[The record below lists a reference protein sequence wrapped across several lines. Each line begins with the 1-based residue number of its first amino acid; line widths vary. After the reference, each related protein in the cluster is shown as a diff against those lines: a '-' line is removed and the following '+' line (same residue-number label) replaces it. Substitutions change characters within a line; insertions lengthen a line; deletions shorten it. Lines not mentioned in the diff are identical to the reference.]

1 MRRRLACAAP
11 PAPPLPRHA
20 APQMC
25 SVERDL
31 PCLSRCPAWVTAPP
45 QRQTDWVRRAVVGS
59 TWRAP
64 GAVCG
69 DRSAGPSAARAAI
82 AMPSVTISVFCADTV
97 ACHMQQLGALRV
109 RWVPPGVASSS
120 PDCPPDCSIRNS
132 QACSKAQPSLLSPS
146 PDDRSHRSQR
156 GDCQTARRLAPARL
170 PSEHCRRRH
179 SSSMHGLTALA
190 RHVHRGRAIALG
202 RRTSIRATPSR
213 HAFDPAVQKG
223 RAPPAAVR
231 RGDAAVLGMYKRA
244 QPRCISAN

>member
-1 MRRRLACAAP
+1 M
-11 PAPPLPRHA
+11 
-20 APQMC
+20 
-25 SVERDL
+25 
-31 PCLSRCPAWVTAPP
+31 
-45 QRQTDWVRRAVVGS
+45 
-59 TWRAP
+59 RAP

-97 ACHMQQLGALRV
+97 ACHMQPLGALRV

-156 GDCQTARRLAPARL
+156 GDCHTARRLAPTRL

-179 SSSMHGLTALA
+179 SSPMHVLKRFAAPLKRFGPQIVSGSKQNVLLPRA
-190 RHVHRGRAIALG
+190 HGRTCAYICW
-202 RRTSIRATPSR
+202 RWS
-213 HAFDPAVQKG
+213 AFMAGSTHGSVKPLHQ
-223 RAPPAAVR
+223 
-231 RGDAAVLGMYKRA
+231 
-244 QPRCISAN
+244 QPKMR

>member
-1 MRRRLACAAP
+1 
-11 PAPPLPRHA
+11 
-20 APQMC
+20 
-25 SVERDL
+25 
-31 PCLSRCPAWVTAPP
+31 
-45 QRQTDWVRRAVVGS
+45 
-59 TWRAP
+59 
-64 GAVCG
+64 
-69 DRSAGPSAARAAI
+69 
-82 AMPSVTISVFCADTV
+82 MPSVTISVFCADTV

-156 GDCQTARRLAPARL
+156 GDYHTARRLAPTRL

-244 QPRCISAN
+244 QPRCIVQASSAPVHLSKLRRAAARRRRNWIPPTPRGAKFEPQRSSAAASCWLPPRGAANRTQARNAHPCRRCGAAPVTAD

>member
-1 MRRRLACAAP
+1 
-11 PAPPLPRHA
+11 
-20 APQMC
+20 
-25 SVERDL
+25 
-31 PCLSRCPAWVTAPP
+31 
-45 QRQTDWVRRAVVGS
+45 
-59 TWRAP
+59 
-64 GAVCG
+64 
-69 DRSAGPSAARAAI
+69 
-82 AMPSVTISVFCADTV
+82 MPSVTISVFCADTV

-156 GDCQTARRLAPARL
+156 GDYHTARRLAPTRL

-213 HAFDPAVQKG
+213 HALTLRCRKG
-223 RAPPAAVR
+223 AHPQPQCGAAMPPSWVCTSELSPGASQQIKARCRTQASQLDSTNAPR
-231 RGDAAVLGMYKRA
+231 REV
-244 QPRCISAN
+244 

>member
-1 MRRRLACAAP
+1 M
-11 PAPPLPRHA
+11 
-20 APQMC
+20 
-25 SVERDL
+25 
-31 PCLSRCPAWVTAPP
+31 
-45 QRQTDWVRRAVVGS
+45 
-59 TWRAP
+59 RAP

-156 GDCQTARRLAPARL
+156 GDYHTARRLAPTRL

-179 SSSMHGLTALA
+179 SSPMHGLTALA

>member
-1 MRRRLACAAP
+1 
-11 PAPPLPRHA
+11 
-20 APQMC
+20 MC

-45 QRQTDWVRRAVVGS
+45 QRQTDWVRRAVV
-59 TWRAP
+59 P
-64 GAVCG
+64 GEPPVRSCG

-244 QPRCISAN
+244 QPRCISAK